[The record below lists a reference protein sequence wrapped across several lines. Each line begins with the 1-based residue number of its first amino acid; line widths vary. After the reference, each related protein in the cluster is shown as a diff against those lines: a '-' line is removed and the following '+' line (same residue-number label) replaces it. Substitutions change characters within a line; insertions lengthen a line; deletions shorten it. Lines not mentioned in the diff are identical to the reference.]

1 LVTADSTQDEI
12 EAAAAERSF
21 GRAVVK
27 GILITLPIG
36 YVFLVFAL
44 LLMTGWKVSRAFE
57 TAILPGVL
65 IGVFFGGFA
74 GVSAFELA
82 RTRRE
87 RAEHATHSGRGNR

>member
-1 LVTADSTQDEI
+1 VDTQSEQNEQAAI
-12 EAAAAERSF
+12 EAEASF
-21 GRAVVK
+21 GKAIVK
-27 GILITLPIG
+27 GILITLPVG
-36 YVFLVFAL
+36 YLFLVGAL
-44 LLMTGWKVSRAFE
+44 LLMTDWNVSRAFE

-87 RAEHATHSGRGNR
+87 RAEHAAHSGRGHRQ